1 MSSIFIVGII
11 IFVGF
16 ILGQEF
22 QKRKLPKI
30 IGYLISGVL
39 LNPNICA
46 FIPKNITAKTDIIE
60 NIAIAFIAF
69 AVGGMMVFS
78 EIKKLGKNILFITL
92 FEAEVTFL
100 FITAGFLIVLPLFVH
115 IPGATMFATF
125 IPVAL
130 LLGCLGSPTDPSV
143 VLAVTHEYKAKGE
156 VTSTMVN
163 VAGFDDILGIIN
175 FSIAVV
181 IAKVFVSK
189 EQFSASQ
196 AFITPLF
203 IILGSIMLGSFMGF
217 IFNVISKRAEKQTE
231 GVIFVLILSFITLC
245 WGLATFLH
253 AEEILSIMTMGIIVT
268 NFNENRD
275 KIFKMLERYSE
286 ELILLIFF
294 TLSGMHLDFGVVA
307 TSALFLLFFVIFR
320 IIGKFTG
327 VYIGAKV
334 ANSSP
339 LIKKY
344 TASGLIPFGGIVIG
358 LALIVQQN
366 PAFGQIG
373 KFLVNTIIGGAIIN
387 EFLGP
392 FFVKHALRASRE
404 IEINK

>member
-1 MSSIFIVGII
+1 MSSILIVGII

-16 ILGQEF
+16 VLGQEF
-22 QKRKLPKI
+22 QKHKLPKI

-39 LNPNICA
+39 LNPNLCS
-46 FIPKNITAKTDIIE
+46 FVPKDITVKTDIVE

-69 AVGGMMVFS
+69 SVGGMMVFS
-78 EIKKLGKNILFITL
+78 EIKKLGKSILFITVL
-92 FEAEVTFL
+92 EAEITFL

-143 VLAVTHEYKAKGE
+143 ALAVTHEYKAKGE
-156 VTSTMVN
+156 VTSTMIN

-175 FSIAVV
+175 FSVAVV
-181 IAKVFVSK
+181 IAKVFVSQEK
-189 EQFSASQ
+189 FSVSQ
-196 AFITPLF
+196 AFLTPFL
-203 IILGSIMLGSFMGF
+203 IIVGSIVLGCAMGY
-217 IFNVISKRAEKQTE
+217 IFNIISKRAEKQTE
-231 GVIFVLILSFITLC
+231 GVVFVLILSFITLC

-268 NFNENRD
+268 NFNQNRD

-294 TLSGMHLDFGVVA
+294 TLSGMHLDFGVLA
-307 TSALFLLFFVIFR
+307 TSTLFLLFFVIFR
-320 IIGKFTG
+320 IAGKFTG
-327 VYIGAKV
+327 VFVGAKI

-358 LALIVQQN
+358 LALVVQQN
-366 PAFGQIG
+366 PAFGDIG

-392 FFVKHALRASRE
+392 FFVRRALIASGE
-404 IEINK
+404 IENNK